1 MLGEE
6 RVCGVG
12 ENKIDQNGS
21 TDHKGDRHTKED
33 GQHAEPLGCLG
44 FLLFHVFAFPTVH
57 GAGTACLAGAD
68 SGLTASI

>member
-1 MLGEE
+1 MHGLILRHADKIDELYVSMLGEE

-33 GQHAEPLGCLG
+33 GQHG
-44 FLLFHVFAFPTVH
+44 
-57 GAGTACLAGAD
+57 
-68 SGLTASI
+68 